1 MLSSVSVCF
10 RSSGR
15 LRLYPLVDFD
25 KLLWC
30 FGWVWQMTNQN
41 QEDSSAGRSSRKLQ
55 VCTPGSSLRACDRD
69 KSGHF
74 SLYSLPLWHSLFVFE
89 SRLCQPTQAT
99 SFSQRD
105 HRTKKATKQCNVT
118 TESVWKRV
126 QGQGLMLRNL
136 QLPSVQSGGGD
147 VLSSPSSCHHQLA
160 VQMTLDF
167 TRNFVFICLQRKRFR
182 ADSRDV
188 NLVLP
193 SSQHRRTISLPS
205 ISQGSHILPLNF

>member
-1 MLSSVSVCF
+1 
-10 RSSGR
+10 
-15 LRLYPLVDFD
+15 
-25 KLLWC
+25 
-30 FGWVWQMTNQN
+30 MTNQN

-55 VCTPGSSLRACDRD
+55 VCTPGASLRARDRD

-74 SLYSLPLWHSLFVFE
+74 SLHSLPLWHSIFVLE
-89 SRLCQPTQAT
+89 SRMCQSTQAT

-105 HRTKKATKQCNVT
+105 HRTKKTTKQCNVT

-136 QLPSVQSGGGD
+136 QLTFSTEWWWCWI

-167 TRNFVFICLQRKRFR
+167 TRYFDFICLQQKGFGEENLHRSLHSKL
-182 ADSRDV
+182 SIYTV
-188 NLVLP
+188 NC
-193 SSQHRRTISLPS
+193 QFFA
-205 ISQGSHILPLNF
+205 LNL